1 MDKKFQR
8 HQEGLGYDSLKY
20 NVVLTN
26 SLDHSALWPSE
37 LVNYILC
44 KRVEVQALLRSL
56 LKIKKSSLKQVKEVT
71 VMFCKWIS
79 LVLSLTLYQV

>member
-8 HQEGLGYDSLKY
+8 HQDGLGYDSLKY

-56 LKIKKSSLKQVKEVT
+56 KFVNQNK
-71 VMFCKWIS
+71 CKAR
-79 LVLSLTLYQV
+79 QHQNF